1 MIDNK
6 HNGLNVLKPEDDFCF
21 ECTRQLD
28 CFTRCC
34 RNVNIFLMPYDIIQ
48 LKNCLNILSGPFLQ
62 KYTYTLMGE
71 SGLPVVGLKMNDDE
85 QTSCPFVTDSGCA
98 VYESRPWACRVYPL
112 QPESTKITERKGKVY
127 YSIMDVPFC
136 LGFKS
141 DTSSTVKGW
150 LDQQNVP
157 VYQEM
162 ESLFKDITTASFLSD
177 KTIENK
183 QIQKMFFMACYDID
197 QFRQFVFETSF
208 LKQFDIEEQEIV
220 QIRRDD
226 TALYR
231 FAMRWIEF
239 GLLKQQGLKLKPSV
253 MLARKEK
260 LGIK

>member
-1 MIDNK
+1 MIDYEYS
-6 HNGLNVLKPEDDFCF
+6 GLNVLTPEDDFCF
-21 ECTRQLD
+21 ECHRQLD

-48 LKNCLNILSGPFLQ
+48 LKNCLNLLSGPFLH
-62 KYTYTLMGE
+62 KFTYTLIGKN
-71 SGLPVVGLKMNDDE
+71 GLPIVGLKMNDDE
-85 QTSCPFVTDSGCA
+85 QKSCPFVTDSGCS

-112 QPESTKITERKGKVY
+112 SPESTRITEKKGKVY

-141 DTSSTVKGW
+141 DKPTIVKEW
-150 LDQQNVP
+150 LDRQNVP

-162 ESLFKDITTASFLSD
+162 ESSFKTITTASFLSD

-183 QIQKMFFMACYDID
+183 QIQDMFFMACYDID

-208 LKQFDIEEQEIV
+208 LKQFDIEEQEIAK
-220 QIRRDD
+220 IRIDD
-226 TALYR
+226 TALYK

-239 GLLKQQGLKLKPSV
+239 GLLKQQGLKLKPHVILSK
-253 MLARKEK
+253 KEK